1 MYTILLPSDG
11 SDFARKTVI
20 QAMSFASALGARII
34 GLHVVPQFHMPR
46 NEEDLL
52 PPSAALK
59 ERIDEEHRVKAKAIL
74 ASVEAAAREAGI
86 PCESVVAINDR
97 VYEEIVTTAANR
109 NCDLIVMASHGHAG
123 MTALLLGSETAKV
136 LTHSNLPVLVL
147 H

>member
-11 SDFARKTVI
+11 SDFARKTMN
-20 QAMSFASALGARII
+20 QAMSFAGALGAKII

-59 ERIDEEHRVKAKAIL
+59 ERVDEEHKVKAQAVL
-74 ASVEAAAREAGI
+74 ASVEAAARDAGLA
-86 PCESVVAINDR
+86 CESVVAINDR
-97 VYEEIVTTAANR
+97 VYEEIVNTAVKR